1 MSNKGCTE
9 RLLSLRK
16 REKRLESPV
25 PVKKKLKITPTKAVK
40 CDPETVNVQWEFLP
54 NEMWWHVF
62 SFLPCNFPRSELSI
76 VSSHMRHLV
85 DNFPMSPTERFYKNY
100 ENVTKYSFDKLSELL
115 TQTNSVFHYIELM
128 LKWVV
133 ETKAPQAHI
142 LQLWNNIDQ
151 SKCCFDLMRGARN
164 HMSHHGLHFPDAPD
178 YLKINIGRDNKSIRF
193 QSYCLNL
200 NTKKIQ
206 GLLQTGQCKIGRER
220 SYSKPQRLQTCR
232 ISPNCDYPTQ
242 TCYKILIENDRYVVR
257 DLAKKECRSRSKEHC
272 HVNSVKHAWIR
283 RARNKFGWSW
293 RYISLLTTPKEEV
306 DKYLKD
312 IGEEGNYDW
321 VGLYV
326 IFDTQHVD
334 Y

>member
-1 MSNKGCTE
+1 MTIF
-9 RLLSLRK
+9 LTSLI
-16 REKRLESPV
+16 SG
-25 PVKKKLKITPTKAVK
+25 
-40 CDPETVNVQWEFLP
+40 
-54 NEMWWHVF
+54 
-62 SFLPCNFPRSELSI
+62 
-76 VSSHMRHLV
+76 
-85 DNFPMSPTERFYKNY
+85 PTERFYKNY